1 MSKSFLKLNFKFHAN
16 FIREVFRKGFRVD
29 FLLQKYSDNEYMNL
43 KTMKNLSI
51 QNLMNEK

>member
-1 MSKSFLKLNFKFHAN
+1 MSKSFLKLNFEFHAN